1 VFSPSAARQIIDAQ
15 NISKAM
21 QEVRDLE
28 IKISFLR
35 TIITA
40 SSNNVHDI
48 CGYGYDASTCPFSS

>member
-1 VFSPSAARQIIDAQ
+1 
-15 NISKAM
+15 M

-48 CGYGYDASTCPFSS
+48 CGYEYDASTCPFQADGAVSSQPFLK